1 MTLIEILKSG
11 ITFIYSLD
19 NTYLPKVVITLIMLY
34 LFNRLK
40 RRYIIKV
47 DKLYE
52 SAKDKYKYSQYLN
65 LLHIIAITV
74 GLIIIWNSILP
85 NILSFLGLFT
95 AALTVSL
102 KDVIVN
108 IIGGVYILTTSLF
121 SVGDRVILG
130 DIKGDVVA
138 INLSRFTLLEVDNN
152 YNCGQST
159 GKLVDVPNSLIF
171 SHMLINSTKGFN
183 YIWHEMSISLNKGY
197 KLDTVKRLLYRI
209 LEECT
214 PDVDYEI
221 NKQIDNVNMEY
232 LIYFNN
238 VKPIVYITIEGDNII
253 YTMRFLVKPKNVR
266 AVESNINEKLL
277 TLDKSI
283 NIVI

>member
-1 MTLIEILKSG
+1 MTLIEVLKSG

-19 NTYLPKVVITLIMLY
+19 NTYLPKVIITLVMLY
-34 LFNRLK
+34 LFSRLK
-40 RRYIIKV
+40 HRYIRKI
-47 DKLYE
+47 DNLYE

-65 LLHIIAITV
+65 LLHVIAITV

-130 DIKGDVVA
+130 EMKGDVVA

-152 YNCGQST
+152 YNGGQST

-221 NKQIDNVNMEY
+221 NKQIDKVNMEY

-283 NIVI
+283 NIVV